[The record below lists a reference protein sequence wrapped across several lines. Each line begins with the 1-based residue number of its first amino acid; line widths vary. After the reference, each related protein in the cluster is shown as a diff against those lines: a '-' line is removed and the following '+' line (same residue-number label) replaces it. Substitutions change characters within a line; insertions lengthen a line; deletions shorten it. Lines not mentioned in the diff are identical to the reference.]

1 MKDYSTNNI
10 INLAV
15 CGHAATG
22 KTMLCESIL
31 FNAKKIRKLGD
42 INSNTT
48 ISDYHDYEHSHQ
60 HSISLS
66 VLTFEYSDMKINMLD
81 TPGYLDFHGDVKCAL
96 RVSDCALNVVSASDG
111 VLVGNDLVWDYAKN
125 EFNTPMMIAI
135 NMCDRDQSNFESVLS
150 SIKESVGRAA
160 FPFLI
165 PVNEGE
171 GFSSVVD
178 VLNKKI
184 HTYKND
190 GSGSFDS
197 SDLDSNWSDKV
208 GTLNE
213 ELMELVAESD
223 EKLLEKYFDAGELS
237 ADEMTNGIKNAIIT
251 KSLIPV
257 FSTSSTQN
265 IGVSSM
271 LDIISSV
278 SPTAED
284 TKDPEASGSSA
295 FVFKTISQEHVGE
308 ISYFRMF
315 SGSISAGEDVKNT
328 SKNDT
333 EKMRQLFAS
342 CGSERIEL
350 DKIVNGDIGA
360 ALKLKNTN
368 TGDTICSSKDSV
380 SLKEV
385 KFPNDNISYA
395 IELKSA
401 GDEDK
406 MGAALSLMYHQDP
419 TFKYRVD
426 PELKQTIISGQ
437 GEQHIDITLDRI
449 KNRFNIEFITSTP
462 KIPYRETITTNS
474 DAKYRHKKQ
483 SGGSGQ
489 FAEVWL
495 RISPAN
501 RGEGIDFQQSLVGQN
516 VDRAFVPSVEKG
528 INALCMDGIISGSKV
543 VDVKIDFYDGK
554 MHPVDS
560 NDMAFQIAGRHAF
573 VDAFKNAKPKLLEPI
588 YKLKIKVPDDYT
600 GDIMGDI
607 SQRRGKVGGMD
618 SEGKYQVINAEVPL
632 ANLPDYAASMKSMT
646 SGKGFFSQEFS
657 HYEDMPVAEAQKV
670 IAEYAASRE
679 SSSEE

>member
-1 MKDYSTNNI
+1 MKDYSTNSI

-15 CGHAATG
+15 SGHASTG
-22 KTMLCESIL
+22 KTMLCEAIL
-31 FNAKKIRKLGD
+31 LNAKKIRKMGD
-42 INSNTT
+42 ISGKTT
-48 ISDYHDYEHSHQ
+48 VSDYHDYEHDNE

-66 VLTFEYSDMKINMLD
+66 VLTFEYLDKKINMFD
-81 TPGYLDFHGDVKCAL
+81 TPGYLDFHGDVKCAM
-96 RVSDCALNVVSASDG
+96 RVSDCMLNVVSSSEG
-111 VLVGNDLVWDYAKN
+111 VLVGNDIVWNYAKN
-125 EFNTPMMIAI
+125 EFNTPMMIVV
-135 NMCDRDQSNFESVLS
+135 NMCDREQSNFDSTLTS
-150 SIKESVGRAA
+150 LKESVGRAA
-160 FPFLI
+160 FPFMI

-171 GFSSVVD
+171 GFNAVVD

-184 HTYKND
+184 HTYKSD

-197 SDLDSNWSDKV
+197 TDLDSTWSEKV
-208 GTLNE
+208 TGLNE

-223 EKLLEKYFDAGELS
+223 ETLLEKYFEEGELS
-237 ADEMTNGIKNAIIT
+237 PQDMANGIKNAIIT

-257 FSTSSTQN
+257 FCTSSTRN
-265 IGVSSM
+265 IGVSGM
-271 LDIISSV
+271 MDTILSV

-284 TKDPEASGSSA
+284 TKDLDASGMSA

-308 ISYFRMF
+308 ISYFRVF
-315 SGSISAGEDVKNT
+315 SGQINAGEDVSNT
-328 SKNDT
+328 IKNDT

-342 CGSERIEL
+342 CGNERVEL
-350 DKIVNGDIGA
+350 DKVVNGDIGA
-360 ALKLKNTN
+360 VLKLKNTS
-368 TGDTICSSKDSV
+368 TCDTLCSSKDSV
-380 SLKEV
+380 TLKAIN
-385 KFPNDNISYA
+385 FPTDNMSYA

-406 MGAALSLMYHQDP
+406 MGAALSLMHHQDP

-426 PELKQTIISGQ
+426 PELKQTIMSGQ
-437 GEQHIDITLDRI
+437 GDQHIDITLNRI
-449 KNRFNIEFITSTP
+449 KNRFNIEFLKSAP
-462 KIPYRETITTNS
+462 KIPYRETITMNS

-495 RISPAN
+495 RIGPAN
-501 RGEGIDFQQSLVGQN
+501 RGDGIDFQQSLVGQN

-528 INALCMDGIISGSKV
+528 INALCVDGIISGSKV

-588 YKLKIKVPDDYT
+588 YKLKIKVPDTYT

-607 SQRRGKVGGMD
+607 SQRRGKVGGMGA
-618 SEGKYQVINAEVPL
+618 EGKYQVINAEVPL
-632 ANLPDYAASMKSMT
+632 ANISDYAASLKSMT

-657 HYEDMPVAEAQKV
+657 HYEDMPMGEAQKV
-670 IAEYAASRE
+670 IAEHTASRE
-679 SSSEE
+679 SASEE

>member
-1 MKDYSTNNI
+1 MKDYSTDNI
-10 INLAV
+10 INLAIS
-15 CGHAATG
+15 GHASTG

-31 FNAKKIRKLGD
+31 LNAKKIRKMGD

-48 ISDYHDYEHSHQ
+48 ISDYHDYEHSNQ

-66 VLTFEYSDMKINMLD
+66 VLTFEYSDKKVNMLD
-81 TPGYLDFHGDVKCAL
+81 TPGYLDFHGDVKSAL
-96 RVSDCALNVVSASDG
+96 RVSDCALNVVSSSDG

-125 EFNTPMMIAI
+125 EFDTPMMIAI
-135 NMCDRDQSNFESVLS
+135 NMCDREQSNFKSVLTS
-150 SIKESVGRAA
+150 LKESIGRSI
-160 FPFLI
+160 FPFMM

-171 GFSSVVD
+171 GFNTVVD
-178 VLNKKI
+178 VLNKKL

-190 GSGSFDS
+190 GSGSFES
-197 SDLDSNWSDKV
+197 TDLDSDWNDKV
-208 GTLNE
+208 GSLNE

-237 ADEMTNGIKNAIIT
+237 PEDMANGIKNAIIT

-257 FSTSSTQN
+257 FCTSSTQN
-265 IGVSSM
+265 VGVSSM
-271 LDIISSV
+271 MDMILSF

-284 TKDPEASGSSA
+284 TKDSDASGSSA

-308 ISYFRMF
+308 ISYFRVF

-342 CGSERIEL
+342 CGNERVEL
-350 DKIVNGDIGA
+350 DKVNNGDIGA
-360 ALKLKNTN
+360 ALKLKNTS
-368 TGDTICSSKDSV
+368 TCDTLCSSKDSV
-380 SLKEV
+380 TLKNI
-385 KFPNDNISYA
+385 KFPTDNISYA

-406 MGAALSLMYHQDP
+406 MGTALSLMHHQDP

-437 GEQHIDITLDRI
+437 GEQHIDTTLSRI
-449 KNRFNIEFITSTP
+449 KNRFNIEFLMSSP

-501 RGEGIDFQQSLVGQN
+501 RGDGIDFQQSLVGQN

-528 INALCMDGIISGSKV
+528 INALCVDGIISGSKV

-573 VDAFKNAKPKLLEPI
+573 VDAFKSAKPKLLEPI
-588 YKLKIKVPDDYT
+588 YKLKIKVPDTYT

-618 SEGKYQVINAEVPL
+618 ADGKYQVINAEVPL
-632 ANLPDYAASMKSMT
+632 ANLPDYAACLKSMT

-657 HYEDMPVAEAQKV
+657 HYEDMPVGEAQKV
-670 IAEYAASRE
+670 IAEYTSSRE
-679 SSSEE
+679 SSTEE